1 MIKTSVQKYILVSIG
16 VLSVG
21 LAIIGIFLP
30 LLPTT
35 PLLLLAAACFVRSSD
50 RLYKWLITHKW
61 FGPYIRNYRE
71 YNAITRKTK
80 IATLAL
86 LWGTIGYTA
95 FGVISSWPLRILL
108 LLVAIGVTAHIL
120 SMKTLT
126 KKMLCASSESRY
138 EKNPKSQAP
147 KNK

>member
-1 MIKTSVQKYILVSIG
+1 LAKPSVKKFIFVIIG

-35 PLLLLAAACFVRSSD
+35 PLLLLAAACFMRSSD
-50 RLYKWLITHKW
+50 RLYNWLITHKW
-61 FGPYIRNYRE
+61 LGPYIRNYRE
-71 YNAITRKTK
+71 HKAITRKAK

-95 FGVISSWPLRILL
+95 FGVISEWFLRILL
-108 LLVAIGVTAHIL
+108 LLVAIGVTAHLL
-120 SMKTLT
+120 SMKTLN
-126 KKMLCASSESRY
+126 KEMLSASAESSY
-138 EKNPKSQAP
+138 K
-147 KNK
+147 